1 MARMILETKDLTKA
15 FGGLVAVDAVNFK
28 VEEGELRGIIGPNGA
43 GKTTLFNLVIGYLK
57 PTSGKIFF
65 YGKDITGLP
74 PHVISQM
81 GISATFQLTSLF
93 PGMTVLENIWV
104 GVHSRSKR
112 RWHPFIHARSLAR
125 TKSKAEEICTLVGLG
140 DKMNEVAASLS
151 HGDQRLL
158 EIAVALSTDPALLL
172 LDEPTAGMSP
182 KEVENVVKVIKE
194 LSQTKTII
202 LVEHNVDVVLRL
214 AETITV
220 LNEGRIIAEGSPDE
234 ISANEDVQRIYLG
247 VK

>member
-1 MARMILETKDLTKA
+1 MAKAVLETTNLTKA
-15 FGGLVAVDAVNFK
+15 FGGLVAVDDVNFK
-28 VEEGELRGIIGPNGA
+28 LNEGELRGIIGPNGA
-43 GKTTLFNLVIGYLK
+43 GKTTLFYLVIGYLK

-81 GISATFQLTSLF
+81 GIASTFQLTNIF

-112 RWHPFIHARSLAR
+112 RWHPFIQARSLTTTTSR
-125 TKSKAEEICTLVGLG
+125 AEELCKLVGLG
-140 DKMNEVAASLS
+140 DKMNEVAANLS
-151 HGDQRLL
+151 HGDRRLL
-158 EIAVALSTDPALLL
+158 EIAIALSSDPTLLL

-182 KEVENVVKVIKE
+182 KEAENVVEVIGK

-202 LVEHNVDVVLRL
+202 LIEHNVDVVLRL

-220 LNEGRIIAEGSPDE
+220 LDKGRVIAEGPPDE

-247 VK
+247 VE